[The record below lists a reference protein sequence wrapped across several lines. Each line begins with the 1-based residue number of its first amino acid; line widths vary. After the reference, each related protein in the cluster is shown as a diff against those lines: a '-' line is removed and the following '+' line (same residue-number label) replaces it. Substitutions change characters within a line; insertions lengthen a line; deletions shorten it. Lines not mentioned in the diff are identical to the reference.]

1 MNLSLKVE
9 VFREDDQFVTL
20 CPELNLSSFGDSI
33 EEAKASFR
41 EALEAFV
48 EECQEMG
55 TIDEVLLEAGF
66 TKEKGEWKSR
76 RPVDEEHMTLSI
88 S

>member
-1 MNLSLKVE
+1 MNLSLTVE
-9 VFREDDQFVTL
+9 VFREGDQFVTL
-20 CPELNLSSFGDSI
+20 CPELNLSGFGGSI
-33 EEAKASFR
+33 EAAKASFR

-48 EECQEMG
+48 EECQEIG

-66 TKEKGEWKSR
+66 TKEKGEWQSR
-76 RPVDEEHMTLSI
+76 RPVAEEHMTLSI